1 MSQIGDVTIYGT
13 SGNEMSGLSN
23 NVPTV
28 MKQTFDLV
36 KDATGVDM
44 SNIAMANSL
53 DAKINKNIKLN
64 GQVDV
69 E

>member
-1 MSQIGDVTIYGT
+1 
-13 SGNEMSGLSN
+13 MSGLSN